1 LFFAA
6 LHFVRLW
13 PKASFRG
20 SAAIGRFAAKADIAL
35 QEISA
40 TTPNQRPFFSRVP
53 RTGSDRRSHSSATMD
68 GT

>member
-35 QEISA
+35 QENISHDA
-40 TTPNQRPFFSRVP
+40 
-53 RTGSDRRSHSSATMD
+53 
-68 GT
+68 